1 MKIADDSPA
10 LLNKIKDPT
19 RSSFLSSH
27 LIHHSLPSL
36 GSSWNGL
43 HSDSQASDRT
53 DHSGT
58 RPRGRGVRWRVTL
71 LDGAAGP
78 GARAA
83 GCGLGC
89 RALDVTTSG
98 RKGSDAHR
106 PVPRPAP
113 RPAPRPGRSRVLALS
128 LRDLPRVPLSPVN
141 ARWMSSGGP
150 AAMPGLGG
158 DVIQGTFFFY
168 CKLQN
173 S

>member
-71 LDGAAGP
+71 LDRAAGP

-106 PVPRPAP
+106 PVPRAP
-113 RPAPRPGRSRVLALS
+113 PRTPPRALACLSAVPSGPTSGSSESGERQVDVLRWPC
-128 LRDLPRVPLSPVN
+128 RD
-141 ARWMSSGGP
+141 A
-150 AAMPGLGG
+150 
-158 DVIQGTFFFY
+158 GTRRRRHTRYFFFY

>member
-1 MKIADDSPA
+1 M
-10 LLNKIKDPT
+10 
-19 RSSFLSSH
+19 
-27 LIHHSLPSL
+27 
-36 GSSWNGL
+36 
-43 HSDSQASDRT
+43 
-53 DHSGT
+53 
-58 RPRGRGVRWRVTL
+58 RWRVTL

-106 PVPRPAP
+106 PVPRP
-113 RPAPRPGRSRVLALS
+113 GRSRVLALS

-141 ARWMSSGGP
+141 ARWTSSGGP

-158 DVIQGTFFFY
+158 DVIQGTFFFIAN
-168 CKLQN
+168 CKTPRDIAPAR
-173 S
+173 